1 MLQYSTIITPKKNK
15 NRLNQPLYPVNED
28 KQLIFNGADTD
39 HSLGIQS
46 FWVSQKVC
54 ARKVFQMMRLKG
66 VPFNQRELKG
76 VPFNQREELK
86 LVHKLHMSLN
96 CNYYGSGFI
105 GFPVSGR
112 ESLMPY
118 S

>member
-1 MLQYSTIITPKKNK
+1 MCLPTDIGPKNK
-15 NRLNQPLYPVNED
+15 L
-28 KQLIFNGADTD
+28 
-39 HSLGIQS
+39 
-46 FWVSQKVC
+46 SQKVC

-66 VPFNQRELKG
+66 M
-76 VPFNQREELK
+76 PFNQREELK